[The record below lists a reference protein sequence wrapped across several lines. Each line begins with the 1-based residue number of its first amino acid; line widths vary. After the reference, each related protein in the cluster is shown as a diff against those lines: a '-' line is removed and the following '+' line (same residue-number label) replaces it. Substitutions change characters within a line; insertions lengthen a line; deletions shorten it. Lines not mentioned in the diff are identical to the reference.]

1 MARFFVTIIAFAVI
15 ILGGGMLYQSGCG
28 SIDCVAKT
36 FFARE
41 EVTTPSY
48 SSTPQAPQ
56 NTTREVVKKETT
68 APIPTTA
75 SVTTE
80 KKVNTPGPL
89 KVIHDVVLGESQSDL
104 TRTGVINQTNNE
116 RIAQGLSPLSE
127 NLKLNASAEAK
138 VDDMFAK
145 QYFEHVSPSGVGVD
159 NLAQNVGYAYIVVGE
174 NLALGN
180 FANNQALVTA
190 WMNSPGHRANILNTR
205 FEEIGVSVKR
215 GMFDGR
221 EVWLGVQE
229 FGKPLSS
236 CPSINPFIKQSIET
250 NKQQTES
257 LQISLNTLRQEIDSM
272 QPKYGDVY
280 NKKVDEYNALIPS
293 YNQLVEAT
301 RTLVDN
307 YNAQVRAFNECIAQ

>member
-1 MARFFVTIIAFAVI
+1 MARFFITIIAFVAI
-15 ILGGGMLYQSGCG
+15 IWGGGMLYQSGCG
-28 SIDCVAKT
+28 TIDCVAKT
-36 FFARE
+36 FFAQE
-41 EVTTPSY
+41 EVTAPSY
-48 SSTPQAPQ
+48 PSKQSPQ

-68 APIPTTA
+68 TPIPTTT
-75 SVTTE
+75 STNVE

-89 KVIHDVVLGESQSDL
+89 KVIHDVVLGESQSEL
-104 TRTGVINQTNNE
+104 TKTGVINQTNSE
-116 RIAQGLSPLSE
+116 RIAQGLSTLSE
-127 NLKLNASAEAK
+127 NLKLDASAEAK
-138 VDDMFAK
+138 VNDMFAK
-145 QYFEHVSPSGVGVD
+145 QYFEHVSPSGISLD
-159 NLAQNVGYAYIVVGE
+159 NLADNVGYAYIVVGE

-180 FANNQALVTA
+180 FKDNQALVTA

-215 GMFDGR
+215 GMFEGR

-257 LQISLNTLRQEIDSM
+257 LQISLNTLRQEIDAM

-280 NKKVDEYNALIPS
+280 NKKVDEYNNLIPS

-301 RTLVDN
+301 RALVDS
-307 YNAQVRAFNECIAQ
+307 YNAQVRAFNECIAR

>member
-1 MARFFVTIIAFAVI
+1 MARFLITIIAFAI
-15 ILGGGMLYQSGCG
+15 IIWGGGMLYQSGCG
-28 SIDCVAKT
+28 TIDCVTKT
-36 FFARE
+36 FFVQE
-41 EVTTPSY
+41 EVVIPHS
-48 SSTPQAPQ
+48 SSTQTKQTP
-56 NTTREVVKKETT
+56 TREVVKRET
-68 APIPTTA
+68 AVPIPTTTPTNA
-75 SVTTE
+75 E

-89 KVIHDVVLGESQSDL
+89 KVIHDAVLGENQLEL
-104 TRTGVINQTNNE
+104 TRAGVINQTNNE
-116 RIAQGLSPLSE
+116 RIIQGLSTLSE

-145 QYFEHVSPSGVGVD
+145 QYFEHVSPSGVSVD
-159 NLAQNVGYAYIVVGE
+159 ELAKNAGYAYIVVGE

-180 FANNQALVTA
+180 FKDNQALVTA
-190 WMNSPGHRANILNTR
+190 WMNSPGHRANILNAR

-215 GMFDGR
+215 GTFEGR
-221 EVWLGVQE
+221 EVWLAVQE

-257 LQISLNTLRQEIDSM
+257 LQVSLNALRQEIDAM

-280 NKKVDEYNALIPS
+280 NKKVDQYNSLIPS

-301 RTLVDN
+301 RVLVDS
-307 YNAQVRAFNECIAQ
+307 YNAQVRAFNECIAR